1 MSKTKLVL
9 GKGLDALLSRSQPRD
24 VDINRDSLG
33 PDDGRSETTARIR
46 IDLVKPNPF
55 QPRLDFDPIAL
66 DELKQSIMQK
76 GVIQPITVRRT
87 HDSYYEMISGER
99 RLRAASEAG
108 MIEIPAFIIQV
119 SSQEEMLELALI
131 ENLQR
136 EHLNPIEIAISY
148 QRLIK
153 EINYTQEDVAR
164 KIGKDRTT
172 VTNFI
177 RLLKLPSQ
185 IQDSLRKGDLNM
197 GHARALLSLQDEAK
211 QIALWKKI
219 VKQGLSVRRV
229 EQLVKEETEKKSKPA
244 ISRKTTADSH
254 TGTIES
260 KLREIFGTK
269 VTVRTRSDGSG
280 EIIFEYYSFDDLDRL
295 LDMFEI
301 INQRNSV

>member
-1 MSKTKLVL
+1 MTKTKLVL
-9 GKGLDALLSRSQPRD
+9 GKGLDALLSRPQSKEAEVTRD
-24 VDINRDSLG
+24 TLG
-33 PDDGRSETTARIR
+33 QDDGQSELTARIP
-46 IDLVKPNPF
+46 IDLVKPNPY

-76 GVIQPITVRRT
+76 GVIQPITVRRVS
-87 HDSYYEMISGER
+87 DGYYELISGER

-108 MIEIPAFIIQV
+108 MSEIPAYIIHV
-119 SSQEEMLELALI
+119 SSHEEMLELALI

-177 RLLKLPSQ
+177 RLLKLPAQ

-197 GHARALLSLQDEAK
+197 GHARALLSIQDESR
-211 QIALWKKI
+211 QIAVWKKI
-219 VKQGLSVRRV
+219 IKQGLSVRRV
-229 EQLVKEETEKKSKPA
+229 EQIVKEATEKIGKPSQ
-244 ISRKTTADSH
+244 IRKGTTDPQ
-254 TGTIES
+254 TLGLES
-260 KLREIFGTK
+260 KLREVFGTK
-269 VTVRTRSDGSG
+269 VIIRTRPDGGG
-280 EIIFEYYSFDDLDRL
+280 EITLEYYSLDDLDRL
-295 LDMFEI
+295 LDLFEI
-301 INQRNSV
+301 IEQRNRM